1 MSEQLSRIQVLIVD
15 DVPSNLFTLRALLE
29 EHFEEIEIV
38 EANSGI
44 EALEVL
50 MRESIDLIILDIQ
63 MPEMDGFQTAKLIR
77 SRKKTRNIPIVFLT
91 AAYKSEEFKE
101 KGFSLGATDYLTKP
115 IDDYQ
120 LTSRI
125 NAYLSII
132 KLEKNHKSE
141 LERRVE
147 ERTSELKKALS
158 QIKETNFKLETT
170 LNKLKNAQKQV
181 IAQEKLASLG
191 ELTAGIAHEIKNP
204 LNFIINF
211 SELSK
216 EMIVELNETF
226 ANVGKDIVEG
236 SLKDITPDD
245 VENIKDILQ
254 NLNEN
259 SEKIHEHGKRAD
271 SIINNM
277 LMHSQDRKGVYQDT
291 HINTMLQEY
300 ISLAYHSTI
309 NNYKGF
315 AAKIETNLDSNVTN
329 VKIIPQDLGRVF
341 LNVVSNSL
349 YALYNKKRKLGDS
362 FEPMLTVRT
371 INHEDNIEIVF
382 RDNGTGIPQEMMDKI
397 FNPFFTTKPAGEGT
411 GLGLSICY
419 DIVRNIHKG
428 EIQVD
433 SKEGEYTDFSI
444 FLPKHVDTEGD
455 ESNGNGESENV
466 SYQK

>member
-77 SRKKTRNIPIVFLT
+77 SRKKTKNIPIVFLT

-132 KLEKNHKSE
+132 KLEKSHKSE
-141 LERRVE
+141 LERKVE

-170 LNKLKNAQKQV
+170 LSKLKNAQKQV

-216 EMIVELNETF
+216 EMILELNETF
-226 ANVGKDIVEG
+226 ANVGKDIVAG
-236 SLKDITPDD
+236 SLKDITPED
-245 VENIKDILQ
+245 VEDIKDILQ

-315 AAKIETNLDSNVTN
+315 AAKIETNLDANVGN

-371 INHEDNIEIVF
+371 INHEDNVEIIF

-444 FLPKHVDTEGD
+444 FLPKHVDAEGEGN
-455 ESNGNGESENV
+455 ESGESENM
-466 SYQK
+466 SYQR

>member
-158 QIKETNFKLETT
+158 QIKETNLKLETT
-170 LNKLKNAQKQV
+170 LSKLKNAQKQV

-216 EMIVELNETF
+216 EMIIELNDTF
-226 ANVGKDIVEG
+226 ADVGKDIVEG

-245 VENIKDILQ
+245 VDNIKDILQ

-315 AAKIETNLDSNVTN
+315 AAKIETNLDANVGN

-349 YALYNKKRKLGDS
+349 YALYNKKRKLGDG

-371 INHEDNIEIVF
+371 INHEDNVEIIF

-444 FLPKHVDTEGD
+444 FLPKHVDTE
-455 ESNGNGESENV
+455 ENENGEENA
-466 SYQK
+466 SYQNR

>member
-132 KLEKNHKSE
+132 KLEKNHKAE

-147 ERTSELKKALS
+147 ERTFELKKALS

-170 LNKLKNAQKQV
+170 LSKLKNAQKQV

-245 VENIKDILQ
+245 VDNIKDILQ

-315 AAKIETNLDSNVTN
+315 AAKIETNLDANVGN
-329 VKIIPQDLGRVF
+329 IKIIPQDLGRVF

-349 YALYNKKRKLGDS
+349 YALYNKKRKLGEG

-371 INHEDNIEIVF
+371 INHEDNIEIIF

-444 FLPKHVDTEGD
+444 FLPKHVDTEG
-455 ESNGNGESENV
+455 EGNENGESKIINGEW
-466 SYQK
+466 

>member
-1 MSEQLSRIQVLIVD
+1 MSDQLSPVQVLIVD

-141 LERRVE
+141 LERKVE
-147 ERTSELKKALS
+147 ERTFELKKALS

-170 LNKLKNAQKQV
+170 LSKLKNAQKQV

-226 ANVGKDIVEG
+226 ANVGKDIIEG

-245 VENIKDILQ
+245 IDNIKDILQ

-315 AAKIETNLDSNVTN
+315 AAKIETNLDANVGN

-362 FEPMLTVRT
+362 FEPMLTVKT
-371 INHEDNIEIVF
+371 INHQDNIEIVF

-444 FLPKHVDTEGD
+444 FLPKHVDAEEG
-455 ESNGNGESENV
+455 ENGEGEIISH
-466 SYQK
+466 QKEQ

>member
-44 EALEVL
+44 EALEFL

-132 KLEKNHKSE
+132 KLEKNHKAE
-141 LERRVE
+141 LERKVE

-170 LNKLKNAQKQV
+170 LSKLKNAQKQV

-226 ANVGKDIVEG
+226 ANVGKDIIEG

-245 VENIKDILQ
+245 VDDIKDILQ

-315 AAKIETNLDSNVTN
+315 AAKIETNLDANVGN

-444 FLPKHVDTEGD
+444 FLPKHVDVENEGN
-455 ESNGNGESENV
+455 ENGENENM
-466 SYQK
+466 SYQR

>member
-245 VENIKDILQ
+245 VENIKDMLCDYFLQ
-254 NLNEN
+254 
-259 SEKIHEHGKRAD
+259 
-271 SIINNM
+271 
-277 LMHSQDRKGVYQDT
+277 T
-291 HINTMLQEY
+291 
-300 ISLAYHSTI
+300 
-309 NNYKGF
+309 
-315 AAKIETNLDSNVTN
+315 
-329 VKIIPQDLGRVF
+329 
-341 LNVVSNSL
+341 
-349 YALYNKKRKLGDS
+349 
-362 FEPMLTVRT
+362 
-371 INHEDNIEIVF
+371 
-382 RDNGTGIPQEMMDKI
+382 
-397 FNPFFTTKPAGEGT
+397 
-411 GLGLSICY
+411 
-419 DIVRNIHKG
+419 
-428 EIQVD
+428 
-433 SKEGEYTDFSI
+433 
-444 FLPKHVDTEGD
+444 
-455 ESNGNGESENV
+455 ENV
-466 SYQK
+466 

>member
-77 SRKKTRNIPIVFLT
+77 SRKKTKNIPIVFLT

-132 KLEKNHKSE
+132 KLEKNHKAE

-170 LNKLKNAQKQV
+170 LSKLKNAQKQV

-315 AAKIETNLDSNVTN
+315 AAKIETNLDANVTN

-349 YALYNKKRKLGDS
+349 YALYNKKRKLGES
-362 FEPMLTVRT
+362 FEPMLSVRT
-371 INHEDNIEIVF
+371 INHNDNIEIIF

-444 FLPKHVDTEGD
+444 FLPKHVDTEG
-455 ESNGNGESENV
+455 EGNENGEEAMMNG
-466 SYQK
+466 KG

>member
-29 EHFEEIEIV
+29 EHFEEIEII

-141 LERRVE
+141 LERKVE

-170 LNKLKNAQKQV
+170 LSKLKNAQKQV

-245 VENIKDILQ
+245 VDNIKDILQ

-291 HINTMLQEY
+291 HVNTMLQEY

-315 AAKIETNLDSNVTN
+315 AAKIETNLDANVGN

-349 YALYNKKRKLGDS
+349 YALYNKKRKLGES

-371 INHEDNIEIVF
+371 INHEDNIEIIF
-382 RDNGTGIPQEMMDKI
+382 RDNGTGIPPEMMDKI

-444 FLPKHVDTEGD
+444 FLPKHVDTE
-455 ESNGNGESENV
+455 ENENENGESENI

>member
-170 LNKLKNAQKQV
+170 LSKLKNAQKQV

-315 AAKIETNLDSNVTN
+315 AAKIETNLDANVGN

-371 INHEDNIEIVF
+371 INHEDNIEIIF

-444 FLPKHVDTEGD
+444 FLPKHVDTE
-455 ESNGNGESENV
+455 ESENGEEAMLNGK
-466 SYQK
+466 S

>member
-1 MSEQLSRIQVLIVD
+1 MSDQLSPVQVLIVD

-147 ERTSELKKALS
+147 ERTFELKKALS

-170 LNKLKNAQKQV
+170 LSKLKNAQKQV

-245 VENIKDILQ
+245 VDNIKDILQ

-315 AAKIETNLDSNVTN
+315 AAKIETNLDANVGN

-362 FEPMLTVRT
+362 FEPMLTVKT
-371 INHEDNIEIVF
+371 INHQDNIEIVF

-444 FLPKHVDTEGD
+444 FLPKHVDAEEG
-455 ESNGNGESENV
+455 ENGEGEIISH
-466 SYQK
+466 QKEQ